1 MCAVWKNVLKALF
14 RGDNGTEE
22 IHRQDHLFTTT
33 GCHAIDHAGWGGV
46 TTLDNKS
53 HTQEGKSPRWAQR
66 VQLATPAVRCHEA
79 LGYCCGGFPVPS
91 APRCR
96 AAVTAFRL
104 RSPKPRHFF
113 AIFFQKHSL
122 PWASITVRPWNWGC
136 LLQIN
141 ERRGR

>member
-1 MCAVWKNVLKALF
+1 MCAVWKNVLQLLF

-22 IHRQDHLFTTT
+22 IHHQDHLFTTT

-66 VQLATPAVRCHEA
+66 VQLATPAVRCHKA

-104 RSPKPRHFF
+104 RSLKQTLCDFLSKTLAALGINYR
-113 AIFFQKHSL
+113 AAMEL
-122 PWASITVRPWNWGC
+122 GLLATIT
-136 LLQIN
+136 
-141 ERRGR
+141 